1 MNSSGPVNVREIEK
15 EMIVIR
21 ELVLSYKLRTIE
33 GVFTI
38 EK

>member
-21 ELVLSYKLRTIE
+21 ELVLSYKLGTIE